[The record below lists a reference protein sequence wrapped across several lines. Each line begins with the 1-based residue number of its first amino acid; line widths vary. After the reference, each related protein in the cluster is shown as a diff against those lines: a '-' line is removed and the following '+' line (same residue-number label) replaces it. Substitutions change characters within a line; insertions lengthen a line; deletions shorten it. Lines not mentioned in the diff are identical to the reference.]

1 MGTCLHCFRHA
12 GLLLNF
18 FFTNMNIVWRA
29 LWCHMWQFD
38 RTINNS
44 YPGPTSWKK
53 NGGPFASY
61 ETHFV
66 VFSTCSLGQWL
77 GVKLFQKTM
86 HLQECTTSLINT
98 LLQVLNIL
106 SCISSYDLLTFPNEN
121 KMILLNRIFLLCML
135 FILVSSVKFANDD
148 RSRVACSSLDGTL
161 SICQVIPPP
170 ATVICMLKGHKKG
183 VKGQWCSLIT
193 KTCSNFV
200 DVLQTCSSL
209 FSL

>member
-12 GLLLNF
+12 GLPLNF

-38 RTINNS
+38 RKIDNS

-98 LLQVLNIL
+98 LLQVLNP
-106 SCISSYDLLTFPNEN
+106 FN
-121 KMILLNRIFLLCML
+121 KYFIMIYSHFTMKTKWFYSTEYFCYVCCL
-135 FILVSSVKFANDD
+135 F
-148 RSRVACSSLDGTL
+148 
-161 SICQVIPPP
+161 
-170 ATVICMLKGHKKG
+170 
-183 VKGQWCSLIT
+183 
-193 KTCSNFV
+193 
-200 DVLQTCSSL
+200 
-209 FSL
+209 